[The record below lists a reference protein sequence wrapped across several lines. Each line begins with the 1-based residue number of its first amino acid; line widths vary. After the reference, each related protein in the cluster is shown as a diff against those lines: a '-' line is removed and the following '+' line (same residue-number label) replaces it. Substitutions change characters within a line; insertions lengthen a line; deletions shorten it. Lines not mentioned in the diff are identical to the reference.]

1 MDDVVVEPLLYMVD
15 KRGNTTGYC
24 DGIVCLTDRVY
35 LYVVGLL
42 AVGYFKE
49 DNEYVKDQ
57 HVRDKR
63 WQEWAENG

>member
-15 KRGNTTGYC
+15 KRRNTPGSC
-24 DGIVCLTDRVY
+24 DGIVGLTDRVY

-42 AVGYFKE
+42 AVGYLKE

-57 HVRDKR
+57 HVRDKC
-63 WQEWAENG
+63 